1 MSEQIQN
8 ITEEFREIPS
18 IQGYA
23 VSNLGR
29 VKSLPKKINAVSR
42 KRERYS
48 YISKEKIIK
57 TYTNKGGCN
66 FISVVINGKKISRSV
81 KVLIKECFAE

>member
-29 VKSLPKKINAVSR
+29 VKSLPKKVNGLSR
-42 KRERYS
+42 KKEWFTYT
-48 YISKEKIIK
+48 SKEKIIK
-57 TYTNKGGCN
+57 TFTNKGGCN

-81 KVLIKECFAE
+81 KLLIKECFAE

>member
-29 VKSLPKKINAVSR
+29 VKSLPKKVNGLSR
-42 KRERYS
+42 KKES
-48 YISKEKIIK
+48 FSEVNASK
-57 TYTNKGGCN
+57 NKRKN
-66 FISVVINGKKISRSV
+66 N
-81 KVLIKECFAE
+81 